1 MFRIGFAYWMLYL
14 LLILSIW
21 WWLHR
26 KACNRK
32 LHVTLFIYDKNVDV
46 KTSSLSVLMEY
57 LHQLW
62 PPWPNTGWRWV
73 SVSIQTKEHQQ
84 ISRTLL
90 MFLAIPVRRIGVST
104 AKCFVYF
111 LLILSET
118 DEGYSKTWSI
128 TASEINNPGG
138 YHLPSNQCVG
148 TDMVYNIYI

>member
-1 MFRIGFAYWMLYL
+1 MFWIGFAYWMLYL

-84 ISRTLL
+84 NSRTRL
-90 MFLAIPVRRIGVST
+90 MFLAIPVRRIGVFT
-104 AKCFVYF
+104 AKCFSLFSFDFEWNWWRLFQNLVY
-111 LLILSET
+111 
-118 DEGYSKTWSI
+118 YR
-128 TASEINNPGG
+128 
-138 YHLPSNQCVG
+138 
-148 TDMVYNIYI
+148 